1 MKPNRTYLIAAALLI
16 AACGGGSEQ
25 VAGIDG
31 RGNPAPVVAVV
42 SKGAITGFGSVI
54 VNGQV
59 FNTNAATFT
68 IDGSVG
74 TQADLAVGDV
84 VVIEGTVDANG
95 NPVASSVTYD
105 DAVEGPITAIDLA
118 GETLT
123 VLGQLVRVDAG
134 TSFGSDDNTDPKS
147 INELA
152 IDEVVEVSGF
162 FLANGTISAT
172 RIERKAAGGELEV
185 TGTVSNAGATTFEIN
200 GFVVDFSGA
209 TPLNFPNGAPE
220 NGQRVEA
227 KGNLGVNGELIAT
240 EVEFKGGDFGDDGDE
255 AEVEGFITAVI
266 SASEFEV
273 EGIRVMVNAQTTY
286 QNGSSANLVL
296 DRKVEVEGRINA
308 SGVLVADSVEFK
320 PTGELRIES
329 LVEDV
334 QASQLTVLG
343 INIAVNSATRF
354 EDDSD
359 ADLEIFNLSNVSVSD
374 YVEIRAYDDGG
385 SITAT
390 LLERDD
396 FRGDVA
402 LRGFVESAAD
412 PNFVILG
419 VTIATGPATQFTDS
433 DGVTELQP
441 AEFFD
446 QAAGRLVEASGTL
459 NGAVIN
465 AADVE
470 FED

>member
-1 MKPNRTYLIAAALLI
+1 MKPNPTYLIAAALLI
-16 AACGGGSEQ
+16 AACGGGGNEQ

-31 RGNPAPVVAVV
+31 RGNPEPVVGVV
-42 SKGAITGFGSVI
+42 SKGTITGFGSVI
-54 VNGQV
+54 VNGQT
-59 FNTNAATFT
+59 FDTNAATFT
-68 IDGSVG
+68 IDGNVG
-74 TQADLAVGDV
+74 TQSDLAVGDV
-84 VVIEGTVDANG
+84 VVIEGTVDTNG

-105 DAVEGPITAIDLA
+105 DAVEGPISAIDLA
-118 GETLT
+118 AETIT
-123 VLGQLVRVDAG
+123 VLGQLVRIDAG
-134 TSFGSDDNTDPKS
+134 TSFDDGISPKS
-147 INELA
+147 LEGLA
-152 IDEVVEVSGF
+152 VDDVVEVSGF
-162 FLANGTISAT
+162 FLADGTISAT
-172 RIERKAAGGELEV
+172 RIERKAPGGELEL

-227 KGNLGVNGELIAT
+227 RGNAVVNGELIAT

-273 EGIRVMVNAQTTY
+273 EGIRVTVNAQTTY
-286 QNGSSANLVL
+286 ENGSSADLVL
-296 DRKVEVEGRINA
+296 DRKVEVEGDINA

-334 QASQLTVLG
+334 QTSQLTLLG
-343 INIAVNSATRF
+343 ITIVVNAATRY

-359 ADLEIFNLSNVSVSD
+359 ADLEVFNLSNVAVGD
-374 YVEIRAYDDGG
+374 YVEIRAYDDAGT
-385 SITAT
+385 ITAT

-402 LRGFVESAAD
+402 LRGPVESVAE

-419 VTIATGPATQFTDS
+419 VTIATGPATEFTDS
-433 DGVTELQP
+433 DGLTELQP
-441 AEFFD
+441 AEFFI
-446 QAAGRLVEASGTL
+446 QAEDRLVEASGTL